1 MNMRKMQVCIS
12 LVAIIILLVPVSGAS
27 AQGNQ
32 PPAPLQPQK
41 VPQHETGPGQ
51 AIHIPGSI
59 QGPNGDGYYLTTGK
73 AAGESSR
80 GIHLQEVGLSGVPD
94 DYGYIWNDGTHSWID
109 ATGGVSTGLSR
120 GDSSGVMVSQAIDI
134 GFSFPFYENSYSQLY
149 ISTSGAVGFDEWSL
163 SNGTWTPYVPS
174 TADPNN
180 FIAPYLAP
188 LQVNATNYPGEIYYL
203 KAGTTPDR
211 YMVIEWFNAKDDIG
225 GTFTFEAVLHE
236 NGDIDFIYSSMVHG
250 TGYYCNTAAAI
261 ENADGSE
268 GLTYISPEYC
278 NDMSGSTGKDI
289 LFSHPMPSARV
300 WIPSDHAGAFSSS
313 GNKARFKIT
322 MRNNGD
328 LGTDTY
334 NLSCSD
340 PTCGFLASDGQTPL
354 SNTDI
359 DPRIDTGPVG
369 QMQMITFWVTVDTP
383 IDAKVGAQYTVSLGV
398 HSSLGTHPIR
408 SVTLTWAVPA
418 AFAQTFYNTNDHTL
432 RTLLVQPAGSSAK
445 PAALGYYWA
454 SSPSIAE
461 ISGNRLISIWS
472 EGGCLDTTCQK
483 FAEEIYYSIQDRYG
497 NIVSA
502 PRKLADYSS
511 ETMSTEDYQPAVAVA
526 PDGHIGLLYI
536 HFRYDD
542 SIKKANYNL
551 YLTVFNPDGTV
562 NYGPANLTN
571 YTTFFSDGAS
581 GALYMFNP
589 TIAATSDNRF
599 VTAWEQEHIN
609 KNNSWL
615 EDIYTAVRTTSG
627 GTVQNPTLL
636 LTDTG
641 NSSYF
646 YPYLASLPSQHVLL
660 TYSHI
665 WSQNNIFYEA
675 AFSTILTSYGGTAGI
690 GPVAISDPNNGTAY
704 QARAVKLSDGKIMV
718 GWISYDFSGQN
729 LAFRI
734 FDGGLNPVAGPASL
748 DNPIAKTG
756 SWGLSVTADSGGH
769 GILSWVDGFG
779 GNNLY
784 YALVDSAGNILTLPM
799 IGHSVPFGEY
809 LYTSNGGYGV
819 TTYSWVPPTVV
830 DSRLVEPAIVPVQPA
845 GTARIPIH
853 IENRGG
859 PTAHGIT
866 LTAQMGNG
874 LTYAGSS
881 FGVTPVQSL
890 NQFSWSLPDLEF
902 LETRDYYILAS
913 IPNDAL
919 GTLYPVSLS
928 LKSTETDA
936 NPADNDAS
944 LSVMS
949 AAFLYL
955 PTVTR

>member
-1 MNMRKMQVCIS
+1 MNMRKMQVCIA
-12 LVAIIILLVPVSGAS
+12 LVAIIILLVPMSGAS

-51 AIHIPGSI
+51 AMHIPGSI

-73 AAGESSR
+73 AAGGSSL
-80 GIHLQEVGLSGVPD
+80 GVHLQGVGISGVPD
-94 DYGYIWNDGTHSWID
+94 DYGYTWNDGTHSWID
-109 ATGGVSTGLSR
+109 ATGGVNTGLSR
-120 GDSSGVMVSQAIDI
+120 GDSSSVMVSQAIDI

-163 SNGTWTPYVPS
+163 NYSSSTPYVPS
-174 TADPNN
+174 TVDPNN

-188 LQVNATNYPGEIYYL
+188 LRVNATSYPGKIYYL

-211 YMVIEWFNAKDDIG
+211 YMVIEWLNAKDDIG

-236 NGDIDFIYSSMVHG
+236 NGDIDFIYSSMVHSQG
-250 TGYYCNTAAAI
+250 WYYCSTAAAI

-268 GLTYISPEYC
+268 GLTYISPEGC

-300 WIPSDHAGAFSSS
+300 WIPSAYAGTLTSP

-322 MRNNGD
+322 LRNNGD

-334 NLSCSD
+334 NLSCSAS
-340 PTCGFLASDGQTPL
+340 TCSFLASDGQTPL
-354 SNTDI
+354 SNTDS

-383 IDAKVGAQYTVSLGV
+383 IDAIVGEHYTDSLYV
-398 HSSLGTHPIR
+398 QSSLGTHPSR
-408 SVTLTWAVPA
+408 SVTLTSAVPA
-418 AFAQTFYNTNDHTL
+418 AFAQTFYNTNNHTL
-432 RTLLVQPAGSSAK
+432 GTLLAQPAGNSVK
-445 PAALGYYWA
+445 PAALGNYWDDN
-454 SSPSIAE
+454 PSIAE

-472 EGGCLDTTCQK
+472 DGRCLDTTCQK
-483 FAEEIYYSIQDRYG
+483 FAEELYYSIQDRYG

-511 ETMSTEDYQPAVAVA
+511 EAMSTWDDQPAVTVA

-536 HFRYDD
+536 HYRYDA
-542 SIKKANYNL
+542 SISKSNSNL
-551 YLTVFNPDGTV
+551 YLTVLNADGTIS
-562 NYGPANLTN
+562 YGPANLTN
-571 YTTFFSDGAS
+571 YTTFFSGSTS
-581 GALYMFNP
+581 GTLYLYDP
-589 TIAATSDNRF
+589 TIAATTDNRF
-599 VTAWEQEHIN
+599 VTAWEQEYF
-609 KNNSWL
+609 KNGSWL

-627 GTVQNPTLL
+627 SAVQNPTRLL
-636 LTDTG
+636 ADTG

-646 YPYLASLPSQHVLL
+646 YPYLASLPSQRVLL
-660 TYSHI
+660 TYSHN
-665 WSQNNIFYEA
+665 WSQNNSSYEA
-675 AFSTILTSYGGTAGI
+675 AYSTILTSNGGTAI
-690 GPVAISDPNNGTAY
+690 APVAISDPNNANAY
-704 QARAVKLSDGKIMV
+704 EARAVQLSDGKIMV
-718 GWISYDFSGQN
+718 GWISYAYPGEN
-729 LAFRI
+729 PAFLI
-734 FDGGLNPVAGPASL
+734 LDGGLNPVAGPSPL

-756 SWGLSVTADSGGH
+756 NWNLSVTADSSGH
-769 GILSWVDGFG
+769 GILSWADDFG

-784 YALVDSAGNILTLPM
+784 YALVDSAGTVLTPPM
-799 IGHSVPFGEY
+799 IGYSVPFGKY
-809 LYTSNGGYGV
+809 LYISYGGYGV

-830 DSRLVEPAIVPVQPA
+830 DSRLVEPAIVPVQPG
-845 GTARIPIH
+845 GTAMIPIH

-859 PTAHGIT
+859 LTAQGIT
-866 LTAQMGNG
+866 LTAQLGNG
-874 LTYAGSS
+874 LTYAGSN

-890 NQFSWSLPDLEF
+890 NQFTWRLPDLEF

-928 LKSTETDA
+928 LKSTNADA